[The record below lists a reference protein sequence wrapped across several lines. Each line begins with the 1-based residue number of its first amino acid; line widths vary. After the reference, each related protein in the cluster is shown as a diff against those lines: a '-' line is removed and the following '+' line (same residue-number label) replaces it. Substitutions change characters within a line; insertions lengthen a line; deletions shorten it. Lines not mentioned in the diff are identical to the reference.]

1 MKKTLLKTKPKA
13 PPKKKGPDRD
23 ASLVTTLRRWQQIE
37 RESIEGA
44 GVVMEKTKNP
54 VVRLLMEIVRN
65 DSVQHHR
72 IQQFVIDSLT
82 DAALTLTPDD
92 VAAVWD
98 EIAAH
103 EGREAETIDL
113 AKAAKEECPHFVQR
127 ELLDYVLADEL
138 KHEKLFLHLE
148 QLKKRLY

>member
-1 MKKTLLKTKPKA
+1 MKTTILKAKPKA
-13 PPKKKGPDRD
+13 PPKAKGPARD
-23 ASLVTTLRRWQQIE
+23 ANLVQALRRWQQIE

-44 GVVMEKTKNP
+44 GVVMEKTRNP

-82 DAALTLTPDD
+82 DTALTLTPDD

-113 AKAAKEECPHFVQR
+113 ANAAKEECPHFVQR
-127 ELLDYVLADEL
+127 ELLDYVLSDEL